1 MPLEPRDVY
10 LALDLALRVGEV
22 VLSSGAG
29 AADTQATML
38 SVTAA
43 SGLRGCAVDV
53 NFDALSVSY
62 QPAPDA
68 PPTTQVRQ
76 VAYRSRDYSRLA
88 DVDQL
93 VRELSRGE
101 VEMPEARHRLSTITS
116 AAHPYPRWS
125 VTFAL
130 GFMAAG
136 AALVIGGTWLVVLA
150 AFLGAAGIDRINKL
164 MSRTRWPAFYQ
175 QVAGA
180 LFVSVLAISL
190 HAMHVRADP
199 SLVIGSGIVV
209 LLAGIALV
217 GAIQDALTGFYVTAT
232 ARSLEAMLLTGGVIA
247 GVSGGLTFGDK
258 IGQDL
263 RIEVYISHIS
273 DWPLSLLGGAVTA
286 AAFSYACYAPLRS
299 LLPSS
304 IVGLLGTAVYLAAVQ
319 WGFGIAWASAVAAI
333 AVGVFS
339 YSLAGRVRVP
349 PLVVVVAGI
358 VPLLPGLTIYKAL
371 FQLSKGNIVGLISF
385 ATAATIAVGLAAGV
399 LLGEYIA
406 QPLKREARRMET
418 RLAGPRLVGPF
429 RPRSARSVRRAARR
443 TRGT

>member
-1 MPLEPRDVY
+1 MPLDQREVY
-10 LALDLALRVGEV
+10 LTLDLALRVGEV

-43 SGLRGCAVDV
+43 CGLRDCTIDV

-93 VRELSRGE
+93 VREMSRGE
-101 VEMPEARHRLSTITS
+101 LNLHEARHRLATITS
-116 AAHPYPRWS
+116 TGHPYPRWS
-125 VTFAL
+125 VTLAL

-136 AALVIGGTWLVVLA
+136 AAMVIGGNWLVLPA
-150 AFLGAAGIDRINKL
+150 AFVGAAGIDRINAL
-164 MSRTRWPAFYQ
+164 MSGTRYPAFYR

-180 LFVSVLAISL
+180 LFVSVLAVTL

-199 SLVIGSGIVV
+199 SLVIGAGIIV

-217 GAIQDALTGFYVTAT
+217 GALQDALTGFYVTAT
-232 ARSLEAMLLTGGVIA
+232 ARSLEALLLTGGVIA
-247 GVSGGLTFGDK
+247 GVSGGLTLGEQL
-258 IGQDL
+258 GEDL
-263 RIEVYISHIS
+263 RIEVYVARLS
-273 DWPLSLLGGAVTA
+273 DWPISLLGGALTA

-299 LLPSS
+299 LLPTAF
-304 IVGLLGTAVYLAAVQ
+304 VGLLGTVVYLATVE
-319 WGFGIAWASAVAAI
+319 WGLGIAWASAIAAI
-333 AVGVFS
+333 TVGVFS
-339 YSLAGRVRVP
+339 YSLAGRVRIP

-371 FQLSKGNIVGLISF
+371 YQLSKGNIVGLINF

-406 QPLKREARRMET
+406 QPLKREARRVET
-418 RLAGPRLVGPF
+418 KLSGPRLVGPF
-429 RPRSARSVRRAARR
+429 RPRSARSARRAGRR
-443 TRGT
+443 ERGA